1 MEISDPGYG
10 RWIDRSRLDNGRVA
24 QFSCATQVAVVMT
37 CSGFHTL
44 QGHYRIAPSR
54 RKPGRPITLSVSI
67 IRYGNASLVWCVRPS
82 RSPKHSRITSGLS
95 SISFVTTILREEEHY
110 LCSPTSG

>member
-24 QFSCATQVAVVMT
+24 QFSCATRVAVVMT

-44 QGHYRIAPSR
+44 QGHYPIEGVSRQQRRMPSVGR
-54 RKPGRPITLSVSI
+54 RLSQAQLLDRLTHI
-67 IRYGNASLVWCVRPS
+67 PRHERARRLHCGDPALGFLEAIQTSLAEAFLLGQG
-82 RSPKHSRITSGLS
+82 T
-95 SISFVTTILREEEHY
+95 
-110 LCSPTSG
+110 